1 MSMFKGA
8 LAVAFVFIG
17 SIAALLGLVVLVS
30 ALKTGAIILSY
41 GAAAPE
47 TVSQATDPNRF
58 WTLFAGLGVLP
69 LVLGG
74 LAARWGLT
82 TLKQ

>member
-1 MSMFKGA
+1 MSLFKAA

-17 SIAALLGLVVLVS
+17 AIAAILGLVVVVS
-30 ALKTGAIILSY
+30 AIKSGAIILSY
-41 GAAAPE
+41 GAATPE

-74 LAARWGLT
+74 LAARWGLA
-82 TLKQ
+82 TLK

>member
-1 MSMFKGA
+1 MSLFKAA

-17 SIAALLGLVVLVS
+17 AIAAILGLVVVVS
-30 ALKTGAIILSY
+30 ALRTGAIILSY
-41 GAAAPE
+41 GAATPE
-47 TVSQATDPNRF
+47 TVSQTTDPNRF

-74 LAARWGLT
+74 LAARWGLA
-82 TLKQ
+82 TLK

>member
-1 MSMFKGA
+1 MSLFKAA

-17 SIAALLGLVVLVS
+17 AIAAILGLVVVVS
-30 ALKTGAIILSY
+30 AIKTGAIILTY
-41 GAAAPE
+41 GAATPE

-74 LAARWGLT
+74 LAARWGLA
-82 TLKQ
+82 TLK